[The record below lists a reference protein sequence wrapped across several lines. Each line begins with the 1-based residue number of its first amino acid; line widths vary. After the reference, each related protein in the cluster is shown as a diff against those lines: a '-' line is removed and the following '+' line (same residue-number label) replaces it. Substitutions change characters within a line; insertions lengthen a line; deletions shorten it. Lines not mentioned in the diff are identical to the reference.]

1 MKPIK
6 KLTFFINLQKHGAQ
20 DLSEELAKVATSIG
34 TECIICSDHS
44 ALKKALQGQDACC
57 VIGGDG
63 TILSTVPECLQN
75 DVPVFGIN
83 QGKLGFLAT
92 YSPKTVL
99 RHFTSI
105 LQGEYQL
112 EERFVLECTTA
123 FGNKALALNDVVIK
137 HYAPSRLMEMDVYCN
152 DHFVTSYACDG
163 LIISTPTGSTAY
175 NLSAGGPII
184 YPDANVFAMTPI
196 CPHTLSNRS
205 VIFECNST
213 LKINTIENHYY
224 GTEYQ
229 SQISLDGQIP
239 WSEHFNS
246 KNLFPIQV
254 SIYDKK
260 VSLIQPMDYSY
271 FKILRKKLKWGDEH

>member
-6 KLTFFINLQKHGAQ
+6 KLTFFVNLQKPGAH

-34 TECIICSDHS
+34 TECIICSQHS
-44 ALKKALQGQDACC
+44 ELKKAFKDTDACC

-63 TILSTVPECLQN
+63 TILSTVTSCLEYH
-75 DVPVFGIN
+75 VPVFGIN

-105 LQGEYQL
+105 LEGIYQL
-112 EERFVLECTTA
+112 EERFVLECSTSHSKKA
-123 FGNKALALNDVVIK
+123 FALNDVVIK

-152 DHFVTSYACDG
+152 EQFVTSYASDG

-205 VIFECNST
+205 VIFECGSVLN
-213 LKINTIENHYY
+213 IHTIENQYY
-224 GTEYQ
+224 GPEYQ

-239 WSEHFNS
+239 WSEHHHA
-246 KNLFPIQV
+246 KNIFPIQV
-254 SIYDKK
+254 SIAEKK
-260 VSLIQPMDYSY
+260 LTLIQPIDYSY

>member
-34 TECIICSDHS
+34 TECIICSQHS
-44 ALKKALQGQDACC
+44 ELKKCLKDQDACC

-63 TILSTVPECLQN
+63 TILSTVPDCLEN
-75 DVPVFGIN
+75 HVPVFGIN

-105 LQGEYQL
+105 LHGTYQL
-112 EERFVLECTTA
+112 EERFVLQCITA
-123 FGNKALALNDVVIK
+123 QGKKALALNDVVVK
-137 HYAPSRLMEMDVYCN
+137 HYSPSRLMEIDVYCN
-152 DHFVTSYACDG
+152 DQFVTSYASDG
-163 LIISTPTGSTAY
+163 IIISTPTGSTAY

-205 VIFECNST
+205 VIFEASSV
-213 LKINTIENHYY
+213 LKIEPIENQYR
-224 GTEYQ
+224 GPEYQ
-229 SQISLDGQIP
+229 SQVSLDGQIP
-239 WSEHFNS
+239 WAINNHSQ
-246 KNLFPIQV
+246 NLFPLEV
-254 SIYDKK
+254 SIFKQK
-260 VSLIQPMDYSY
+260 LTLIQPIDYSY